1 MPNSIV
7 LFHTELNT
15 LNLFSDQMKIYFEK
29 HGYEIYIYDLED
41 SVRSMGLLYAY
52 IQTHKVVAMIGF
64 NSKVFGA
71 QTPSGVSIWET
82 LGIPC
87 INILVDHPYWYHDIL
102 SKMPG
107 NSAVLCV
114 DMNHM
119 NYVSTHYPQIPIV
132 GFLPHGGTQSAG
144 HRKNFSERNIDV
156 LYVGSLYAPQNID
169 LSKQRWG
176 FDAEKLVA
184 KCIEHLKT
192 HPTETV
198 EDTLLQYCQQAAES
212 WSDFIPLAVYME
224 RSISF
229 YFRNK
234 LLSIVAKS
242 GLKMQIY
249 GAGYENCDW
258 IALPNVTWGGMISPE
273 SVLDKI
279 GDSKILLN
287 SMPWFKNGSHE
298 RVFNGMLNGA
308 VVVTEQNPYF
318 EGTLPEGT
326 WVRYS
331 LEEDSLF
338 RMCREVGELLD
349 DEESWNQITAKAY
362 EFASKGQT
370 WEHRAEEIAQELLAI
385 F

>member
-1 MPNSIV
+1 
-7 LFHTELNT
+7 
-15 LNLFSDQMKIYFEK
+15 
-29 HGYEIYIYDLED
+29 
-41 SVRSMGLLYAY
+41 
-52 IQTHKVVAMIGF
+52 
-64 NSKVFGA
+64 
-71 QTPSGVSIWET
+71 
-82 LGIPC
+82 
-87 INILVDHPYWYHDIL
+87 
-102 SKMPG
+102 
-107 NSAVLCV
+107 
-114 DMNHM
+114 
-119 NYVSTHYPQIPIV
+119 
-132 GFLPHGGTQSAG
+132 
-144 HRKNFSERNIDV
+144 
-156 LYVGSLYAPQNID
+156 
-169 LSKQRWG
+169 
-176 FDAEKLVA
+176 
-184 KCIEHLKT
+184 
-192 HPTETV
+192 
-198 EDTLLQYCQQAAES
+198 
-212 WSDFIPLAVYME
+212 ME

-318 EGTLPEGT
+318 QDTLPEGT
-326 WVRYS
+326 WVKYS

-349 DEESWNQITAKAY
+349 DEGSWNQITAKAY

-370 WEHRAEEIAQELLAI
+370 WEHRAEEIVQELLAI